1 MSQGTS
7 ETKSPPAPAPNFKGR
22 IIRQA
27 RRFRN
32 SLNQQRAALYYRLR
46 STDRGFRLLQ
56 AAEYARSPREIS
68 RRRAAARQYNE
79 RFAHPVMT
87 AAGGWGAVTA
97 ATFDGLDD
105 VLTICRTL
113 FEEKYGELERGPE
126 QRVGE
131 SRKMLAKRQ
140 FLRNILMDDDL
151 RRYPELVDFVLS
163 DKALGIATSYL
174 GTVPYLNR
182 IDLLYSTPREGED
195 LIKSQL
201 FHVDPEGL
209 TQVKF
214 FINVFDVGDAEGPF
228 TFLPADASA
237 RILRDIRRR
246 RREKGMPHVGRYTDE
261 EVDAVG
267 GSSSI
272 VSLKGPRGSG
282 VSIDTSRCLH
292 LGSRVSPGA
301 FRLVLYVQYC
311 TTVEN
316 GNAFDVDR
324 YRDRPIQSLA
334 IEHSIHATGG
344 QLNHAPDGMAG

>member
-1 MSQGTS
+1 MEPQQKPT
-7 ETKSPPAPAPNFKGR
+7 PNWKGR
-22 IIRQA
+22 VIHRT
-27 RRFRN
+27 RRFAN
-32 SLNQQRAALYYRLR
+32 SLRQRRSEWYYRLR
-46 STDRGFRLLQ
+46 STDRGLRLLQ
-56 AAEYARSPREIS
+56 AAEYARAPREVA
-68 RRRAAARQYNE
+68 RRRAIATGYNVQH
-79 RFAHPVMT
+79 AHPVMT
-87 AAGGWGAVTA
+87 RNGGWGHVSL
-97 ATFDGLDD
+97 ATFDRLDE
-105 VLTICRTL
+105 VLTICRQL
-113 FEEKYGELERGPE
+113 FEEKYARLEQGPD

-131 SRKMLAKRQ
+131 SRGTLAKRQ

-151 RRYPELVDFVLS
+151 RRHPELVDFVLS

-182 IDLLYSTPREGED
+182 IDMLYSTPRQGED

-214 FINVFDVGDAEGPF
+214 FINVFDVGEPEGPF
-228 TFLPADASA
+228 TFIPADASA
-237 RILRDIRRR
+237 RILRDIRRL
-246 RREKGMPHVGRYTDE
+246 RRERGVPHGGRYTDE

-267 GSSSI
+267 GTSSI
-272 VSLKGPRGSG
+272 VSLTGPRGTG

-292 LGSRVSPGA
+292 LGSRVAPGA

-311 TTVEN
+311 TTIEN

-324 YRDRPIQSLA
+324 YRDRPVQSLA

-344 QLNHAPDGMAG
+344 KLQYAPDGMAG

>member
-1 MSQGTS
+1 MSQ
-7 ETKSPPAPAPNFKGR
+7 ETIQTRPTPNFKGR

-27 RRFRN
+27 RRFTN
-32 SLNQQRAALYYRLR
+32 SLKHQRAELYYRLR

-56 AAEYARSPREIS
+56 AAEYAMAPREVS
-68 RRRAAARQYNE
+68 RRRDAAREYNA
-79 RFAHPVMT
+79 RCAHPVMT
-87 AAGGWGAVTA
+87 PHSGWGPVAP

-113 FEEKYGELERGPE
+113 FEEKYGELEREPE

-140 FLRNILMDDDL
+140 FLRNILMDEDL

-182 IDLLYSTPREGED
+182 IDMLYSTPREGED

-214 FINVFDVGDAEGPF
+214 FINVFDVGEPEGPF
-228 TFLPADASA
+228 TFLPADAST

-246 RREKGMPHVGRYTDE
+246 RRETGMPHVGRYTDE

-272 VSLKGPRGSG
+272 VSLKGPRGTG

-292 LGSRVSPGA
+292 LGSRVAPGA

-316 GNAFDVDR
+316 GNAFDVGR
-324 YRDRPIQSLA
+324 YRDRPVQSLA
-334 IEHSIHATGG
+334 IEHSLHATGG
-344 QLNHAPDGMAG
+344 TLNHAPDGMAS

>member
-1 MSQGTS
+1 MSQ
-7 ETKSPPAPAPNFKGR
+7 ETLTIKPTPNFKGR

-27 RRFRN
+27 RRFAN
-32 SLNQQRAALYYRLR
+32 SLKRQRAELYYSLR

-56 AAEYARSPREIS
+56 AAEYALAPREVS
-68 RRRAAARQYNE
+68 RRRAAAREYNE
-79 RFAHPVMT
+79 HFAHPVM
-87 AAGGWGAVTA
+87 APEGGWGPVAP

-105 VLTICRTL
+105 VLTICRRL
-113 FEEKYGELERGPE
+113 FEEKYAELEQEPE

-151 RRYPELVDFVLS
+151 RRHPELVDFVLS

-182 IDLLYSTPREGED
+182 IDLLYSTPRDGED

-228 TFLPADASA
+228 TFIPADASA
-237 RILRDIRRR
+237 RVLRDIRRM
-246 RREKGMPHVGRYTDE
+246 RRENGIPHVGRYTDE
-261 EVDAVG
+261 EVAAVG
-267 GSSSI
+267 GTSSI
-272 VSLKGPRGSG
+272 VSLKGPRGTG

-292 LGSRVSPGA
+292 LGSRVAPGA

-316 GNAFDVDR
+316 GNAFDVGR
-324 YRDRPIQSLA
+324 YRERPVQSLA

-344 QLNHAPDGMAG
+344 TVNHAPDGMAG